1 MRRMIPQKQIDKV
14 EALNQMVTVTP
25 GTQQEIA
32 IQINSEDSNQNPV
45 ESVLTVGKGPDHESP
60 FSTTP
65 WQIKM
70 NGITIGQCIQIYIN
84 FQLYDGHDE
93 PFKGITPVGMVQEIQ
108 MPDYRGEYGLQ
119 APGETSMWQQHRVIY
134 QQSDDT
140 RVAIN
145 DFAPTAIEI
154 MDDDGNTIVNSNV
167 YLYIGYRN
175 GSGNNT
181 YEWDNDA
188 GKYVITGQYTEI
200 GTSSIP
206 MYIGLVQKDIKT
218 IVDFNEY

>member
-70 NGITIGQCIQIYIN
+70 NGIIIGQCVQIYIN
-84 FQLYDGHDE
+84 FQLYNSHDE
-93 PFKGITPVGMVQEIQ
+93 PFHSLTLVGMVQEIQ

-119 APGETSMWQQHRVIY
+119 APDEIFMEKRHKVTY

-145 DFAPTAIEI
+145 SFAPTSIEV

-167 YLYIGYRN
+167 SLYIGYKN
-175 GSGNNT
+175 GGGGNT
-181 YEWDNDA
+181 YEWDGQE
-188 GKYVITGQYTEI
+188 GKYVITGQYQQI
-200 GTSSIP
+200 GTSTVP
-206 MYIGLVQKDIKT
+206 MYIGLVQKDKKT